1 MVRNNEDKENR
12 LNQKCGKNNDLE
24 RILNREISLKTD
36 VMEFLLIAGWDY
48 YRAKTYKKADED
60 LKEKLRRYI
69 EDRKRL
75 LTKGEKS
82 MEGRFVHAV
91 LDGGYYNGEIK
102 TLQDLKALI
111 RNKGLIKGIYYKTL
125 GYFNNTLEKYGI
137 NSLEVSGRGV
147 SEEYLKRYGLKRH

>member
-1 MVRNNEDKENR
+1 MIINKGNEENR
-12 LNQKCGKNNDLE
+12 WNEKCKENNDLE
-24 RILNREISLKTD
+24 RILNREVSLKTD

-48 YRAKTYKKADED
+48 YRAKTYKKADND
-60 LKEKLRRYI
+60 LRERLKGYVEN
-69 EDRKRL
+69 RKKL
-75 LTKGEKS
+75 LTKSERN
-82 MEGRFVHAV
+82 MEGRFSMSI
-91 LDGGYYNGEIK
+91 LDSYWSGEIK
-102 TLQDLKALI
+102 TLQDLHTLT

>member
-1 MVRNNEDKENR
+1 MIINKGNEENR
-12 LNQKCGKNNDLE
+12 WNEKCKENNDLE
-24 RILNREISLKTD
+24 RILNREVSLKTD

-48 YRAKTYKKADED
+48 YRAKTYKKADND
-60 LKEKLRRYI
+60 LRERLKGYVEN
-69 EDRKRL
+69 RKKL
-75 LTKGEKS
+75 LTKSERN
-82 MEGRFVHAV
+82 MEGRFSMSI
-91 LDGGYYNGEIK
+91 LDSYWSGEIK
-102 TLQDLKALI
+102 TLQDLHTLI